1 MVRVNGRE
9 LMVDLMAN
17 PGTTYPANPASTA
30 AFAQGPASGP
40 PAVPIAPSLAQ
51 PIRPRQYQRS
61 VSAASSGQVLQPACR
76 GVEDVA
82 LLGMSLQ
89 RAEPCFGVSAA
100 PVRPEETWVRRIRTG
115 CCDTWQRLRC

>member
-30 AFAQGPASGP
+30 AFAQGPISGL
-40 PAVPIAPSLAQ
+40 PAVPLAPSLAQ

-61 VSAASSGQVLQPACR
+61 VSAASSGQVLQSCCFSR
-76 GVEDVA
+76 GHVLAGLVYELIA
-82 LLGMSLQ
+82 TSTQLAWLLLGL
-89 RAEPCFGVSAA
+89 CVGVPGMALCGCSSAGA
-100 PVRPEETWVRRIRTG
+100 
-115 CCDTWQRLRC
+115 